1 MKLLKC
7 LTVETEHSN
16 WSLPFVPVIENEE
29 ALHYQHKHLFI
40 VVWLRRVLR
49 VQTMLLQER
58 LGISSPRVHVAHH
71 HVHVESIEHFNKKQ
85 PQWFSSPA

>member
-7 LTVETEHSN
+7 LTVETEHSD

-29 ALHYQHKHLFI
+29 ALHYQHKHLLI

-58 LGISSPRVHVAHH
+58 LGVSLPQVHVAHH

-85 PQWFSSPA
+85 PQWFSSPT